1 MSSREYVYD
10 DELHLPQLTK
20 PCEAYGGPT
29 FENEVVRHRYG
40 YFHGVDTPHFAARK
54 KRGELLPLNAYVRY
68 DEDRSGSY
76 GGSVFYD
83 ERCIDPSWK
92 CIGAARVDRRGWL
105 VEEDDI
111 QSSEQ
116 LQLEMLQDCNTT
128 ALLQEAIAD
137 AAPDLDALTTIIEAP
152 KTVEMVV
159 KARSNA
165 ERLIRPL
172 RRAYRDVKTLRVLR
186 PSVLFR
192 DAKEVVRVLGSGW
205 LEWRYGWRNLGFD
218 IRDCATAFN
227 QPKRLFVQGRSGL
240 GGPQGVVTSTGTI
253 PNYVSGIPGVDL
265 QFEKTTQLDTS
276 YRANFIGKYRVES
289 VNGLLSPSVTS
300 WEEIPLSWVA
310 DWFVTAGAAISAW
323 VVLSSLERYHCSLGL
338 KRQVTVDARITAATL
353 SPGDS
358 CAYSNPEG
366 HGSAFTWK
374 LTKLRW
380 PHSVPSLTP
389 QFRVRLNRERWLD
402 ALSLLATRIL

>member
-10 DELHLPQLTK
+10 DETSLPTFEK
-20 PCEAYGGPT
+20 PCEWFGDRNFT
-29 FENEVVRHRYG
+29 EEVIRHRHGLY
-40 YFHGVDTPHFAARK
+40 HGVNTPHFAARK
-54 KRGELLPLNAYVRY
+54 ERGELLPLNAYIRY

-76 GGSVFYD
+76 GGSVMYD
-83 ERCIDPSWK
+83 DYCTNHSPNP
-92 CIGAARVDRRGWL
+92 CAGAVRTEGHGWL

-116 LQLEMLQDCNTT
+116 LQLDMLQQCNTT

-137 AAPDLDALTTIIEAP
+137 AAPDLDALTTIIEAH
-152 KTVEMVV
+152 KTVDMIVH
-159 KARSNA
+159 ARSNA
-165 ERLIRPL
+165 VRLLKPL
-172 RRAYRDVKTLRVLR
+172 RRLYRDVKTLRAVV
-186 PSVLFR
+186 PSVLYR
-192 DAKEVVRVLGSGW
+192 DAKQVVKVFGSGW

-218 IRDCATAFN
+218 IQDCATAFN
-227 QPKRLFVQGRSGL
+227 QPKRLFVSGRSGVN
-240 GGPQGVVTSTGTI
+240 GPQGVVMSTGEI
-253 PNYVSGIPGVDL
+253 SPEASGLPKTTL
-265 QFEKTTQLDTS
+265 QYEKTTQLDTS

-323 VVLSSLERYHCSLGL
+323 VVLSSLERYYCSLGL
-338 KRQVTVDARITAATL
+338 KRQVTVNARVTGAVIPDVCWL
-353 SPGDS
+353 
-358 CAYSNPEG
+358 SNPEG
-366 HGSAFTWK
+366 HGSASTWK
-374 LTKLRW
+374 STKLRW

-389 QFRVRLNRERWLD
+389 QFRVRLNTERWLD